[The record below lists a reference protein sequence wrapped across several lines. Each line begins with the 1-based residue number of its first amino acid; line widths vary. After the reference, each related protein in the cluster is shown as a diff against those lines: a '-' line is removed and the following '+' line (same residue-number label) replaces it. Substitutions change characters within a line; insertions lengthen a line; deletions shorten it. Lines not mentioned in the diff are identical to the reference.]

1 MEKVAEYK
9 YMILVGVV
17 AFALGFG
24 VSSLIGSRS
33 DESKVA
39 KDDRVI
45 GSDVVDAKNLPPLP
59 FTDKPSDVSADAPKM
74 MGSILVG
81 DNAIAVDTQSAGGAV
96 MLSMVTLKEP
106 AWVVIHEDRG
116 GAPGNILG
124 AGWFFAG
131 ENRNVSVTLLRNTEA
146 GKAYYAMIHEDAG
159 ADKKFAKESDMPIKD
174 PSGAVLMMKFSTH

>member
-33 DESKVA
+33 EGSKA
-39 KDDRVI
+39 GDDRVTP
-45 GSDVVDAKNLPPLP
+45 SDTSDMENLPPLP
-59 FTDKPSDVSADAPKM
+59 FSNKPTDSSRDASKT
-74 MGSILVG
+74 MGSVLVG
-81 DNAIAVDTQSAGGAV
+81 DNAIAVDEQSAGDV
-96 MLSMVTLKEP
+96 VVSMVTLAEP
-106 AWVVIHEDRG
+106 AWVVIHEDRN

-124 AGWFFAG
+124 AGWFPAG
-131 ENRNVSVTLLRNTEA
+131 DNRNVSMTLLRKTEP
-146 GKAYYAMIHEDAG
+146 GKVYYAMIHADAG

-174 PSGAVLMMKFSTH
+174 PSGAVLMMKFSTR